1 MSLHPCGASEVERT
15 TLLAH
20 QDRATAA
27 KRDRRGGKEP
37 QELLYLLLVG
47 RAVLGTQQMLNES
60 SLRFPGKQSGPRGW
74 VPLTLPQL
82 LTAYYL

>member
-47 RAVLGTQQMLNES
+47 RAVLGTQRILNKS
-60 SLRFPGKQSGPRGW
+60 SLCFPGKQFGDHVAGSP
-74 VPLTLPQL
+74 
-82 LTAYYL
+82 